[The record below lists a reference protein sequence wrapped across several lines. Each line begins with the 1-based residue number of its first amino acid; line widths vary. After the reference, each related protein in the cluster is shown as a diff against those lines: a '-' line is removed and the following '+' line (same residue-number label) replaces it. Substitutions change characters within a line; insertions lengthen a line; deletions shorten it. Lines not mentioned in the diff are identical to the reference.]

1 MTEELRPIQGQ
12 LDLTDSVDVSSESRE
27 RATCEGHDTSY
38 KEGNARNEDGSISP
52 RQNLFEC
59 VEEQET
65 VIHFCR
71 LVGFILAQAF

>member
-1 MTEELRPIQGQ
+1 MNTGPFQSDTSDVTEELRPIQGQ

-27 RATCEGHDTSY
+27 RTSY
-38 KEGNARNEDGSISP
+38 KEGNARNEDGNISH

-65 VIHFCR
+65 VIHF
-71 LVGFILAQAF
+71 L